1 MELVSRNIMHK
12 LDNIRE
18 QLYLSDDLIAVNAGS
33 WGPLCEASRK
43 AIADGYREE
52 ADSRGESIEYMK
64 GIGSGLNRYSNVL
77 SDARDVLGGFLG
89 CDSSEVAM
97 CDSTTTGMNIILW
110 GYDWKK
116 GDEIIAGGYEN
127 NAAMVPLAVLAR
139 RMGVK
144 VKYADLSG
152 SFSKNLSEEIS
163 RDTKMVLISDVNY
176 VTGSRV
182 DLQSVSDVA
191 HDAGVLVIADGI
203 QAVGTVPVD
212 VKKLGVDGYAMA
224 RHKFMCGPDGAGGL
238 YVNRDVFDVIHPTF
252 SGVFTDA
259 AHGSGELRPVDSA
272 QRYEVSTRALPVIQG
287 GVAAVKWL
295 TEEVGLEYVYDKSEM
310 LYRKLW
316 KGLKTTDGVELISGE
331 NQSSLLSFRVKG
343 MASGDVSL
351 RLRDWNI
358 FTRTVGIIEP
368 APVRVSLGFW
378 NRKSDVDKI
387 VDAVGEIASS

>member
-1 MELVSRNIMHK
+1 MELVSRNIMLK

-18 QLYLSDDLIAVNAGS
+18 QLYLSDDIIAVNAGS

-43 AIADGYREE
+43 AIVEGYREE
-52 ADSRGESIEYMK
+52 AYSRGENIEYMK

-89 CDSSEVAM
+89 CDSLEVAM
-97 CDSTTTGMNIILW
+97 CDSTTTGMNIFLW

-116 GDEIIAGGYEN
+116 GDEIIAGSYEN
-127 NAAMVPLAVLAR
+127 NAAMVPLAVLAKR
-139 RMGVK
+139 KGVS
-144 VKYADLSG
+144 VKYIDQTGNFQEALKEDVS
-152 SFSKNLSEEIS
+152 N
-163 RDTKMVLISDVNY
+163 DTKMVLISDVNY

-182 DLQSVSDVA
+182 DLQAVSDVA

-287 GVAAVKWL
+287 GAAAVKWL
-295 TEEVGLEYVYDKSEM
+295 TEEVGLKYIYVKSEK

-316 KGLKTTDGVELISGE
+316 KGLKETDGVELISGE

-343 MASGDVSL
+343 MVSGDVSKKL
-351 RLRDWNI
+351 KELNI
-358 FTRTVGIIEP
+358 FTRTVGVIDP

-378 NRKSDVDKI
+378 NRESDVDKI
-387 VDAVGEIASS
+387 VEAVGEIALS